1 VRPLSRPRRRRPEL
15 LAALLLLTACGA
27 SAPAPARASSDEED
41 PLAAAQR
48 QVQSLTQQL
57 QSLQTENAAL
67 RARLDA
73 AEQRLGLVP
82 YRPAALKPLQGDG
95 RALEAGGDSL
105 YVGEAGGRPAK
116 RNLAKTLGS
125 ADVTVVSFWATWC
138 GPCTSDAE
146 LEHLRHLETQLARHG
161 VGLVSLAVD
170 EVAKVQGHAKADRWL
185 YPLWQRQDG
194 HLKMLPR
201 ALMEKVGVG
210 LPVFLVVDRAGQ
222 VAWYRNQALDEAAVG
237 ELVTAALDVRSR
249 P

>member
-1 VRPLSRPRRRRPEL
+1 MAL
-15 LAALLLLTACGA
+15 LLLLTACGA
-27 SAPAPARASSDEED
+27 SAPAPAQAADEGD
-41 PLAAAQR
+41 PLAAAQQ
-48 QVQSLTQQL
+48 QVQALTQQL
-57 QSLQTENAAL
+57 QALQTENAAL

-73 AEQRLGLVP
+73 AEQRLGLSP
-82 YRPAALKPLQGDG
+82 YRPAALKPLQGEE
-95 RALEAGGDSL
+95 RALEAGGDSIF
-105 YVGEAGGRPAK
+105 VGEAGGRPAK
-116 RNLAKTLGS
+116 RNLSKLLGA

-138 GPCTSDAE
+138 GPCTSDPE
-146 LEHLRHLETQLARHG
+146 LEHLRKLQAQLARHG

-201 ALMEKVGVG
+201 ALMQKVGVG

-222 VAWYRNQALDEAAVG
+222 VAWFRNQALDDAAVG
-237 ELVTAALDVRSR
+237 ELVTAALEVRAAR